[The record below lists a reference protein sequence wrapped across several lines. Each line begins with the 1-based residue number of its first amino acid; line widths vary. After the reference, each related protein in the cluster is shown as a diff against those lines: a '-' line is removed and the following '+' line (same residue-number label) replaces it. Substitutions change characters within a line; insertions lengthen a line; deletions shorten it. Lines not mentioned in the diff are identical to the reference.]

1 MLATVLILTRLI
13 LIEKL
18 ELIINL
24 TNNRVVGAM
33 VDPGTKE
40 REDAKSDKQ

>member
-1 MLATVLILTRLI
+1 MLAIVLILTVLI

-24 TNNRVVGAM
+24 TNNRVVVAM
-33 VDPGTKE
+33 ADPGTKE